1 MERNNF
7 INNTVVE
14 VLNRNHALKIINE
27 YNKTGFGCSTPI
39 LTKSLS
45 DDNGCRYIGVVN
57 GEFGNYSST
66 IFYEKNIKKLTLNE
80 LIIRVNCINK
90 LPKNWY
96 IKGCEELKKYLNNN
110 NIQAFCSG
118 SINSYGYYD
127 NGGCWNC
134 NEVIFLQ
141 DFQDYH
147 EITLQQYLDSL
158 KPNNNN
164 TNTNKMKSIEIPE
177 DYEINLQKLIEL
189 GILTKPVQEEITK
202 TYDDILKTFK
212 YQIASFRIHD
222 EDFDNIDA
230 FIKLLNTA
238 KYLNKIYE
246 KEENNEHYFFYIS
259 HSKLTYALVGEDI
272 IYDSSI
278 YFYSKQAIEKA
289 KEILGEETIKLAL
302 KFN

>member
-66 IFYEKNIKKLTLNE
+66 IFYEKNIKKLTLDE

-96 IKGCEELKKYLNNN
+96 IKGCEELKEYLKTVDNKLGCIGLDPEYSFYINNKGIWRCTIHSLTN
-110 NIQAFCSG
+110 
-118 SINSYGYYD
+118 
-127 NGGCWNC
+127 
-134 NEVIFLQ
+134 
-141 DFQDYH
+141 H
-147 EITLQQYLDSL
+147 TEITLQQYLDSL

-259 HSKLTYALVGEDI
+259 HSKLTYALALVDEDI